1 MNRFLNIIFSMQ
13 TMGFLLLVFAAS
25 IGTATFIENDF
36 GTEAAKA
43 VVYNTT
49 WFNIL
54 MLLLAINLVA
64 NIFIY
69 KLYKPKKFTIFLFHF
84 AFLVILLGSAITR
97 FISYEGMM
105 HIREGSASS
114 SMITDHTYID
124 ISITDGNDTVYDSES
139 TRLTTLTPKAYKS
152 SLSFN
157 EKDFTFKSVKY
168 IPNAQEVITEQTA
181 NGEPY
186 IVVVISFGQGRQTNY
201 FKYNTSGKMGSNV
214 LNFGERFV
222 DDAVNIKIENGAL
235 LMNSADTVFTL
246 SMMGG
251 LNDTL
256 LPGQWH
262 PFEQRNLYEID
273 NTSLV
278 LTNFYKNG
286 GIDYVTYDGN
296 DMNFKD
302 AVVIEAS
309 SDGTTKKLALRGGKG
324 YEGAYQTFDFDGLQ
338 LQMKYGARRIYVP
351 FSLKL
356 LDFQLE
362 RYPGSNSPSSFAS
375 EVMLID
381 KNEGLEMPYRIYM
394 NHVLNY
400 KGYRFFQSSYDRDEL
415 GTILSVN
422 HDYWG
427 TLFTYIGYFLM
438 SLGMFLTLFNK
449 NSRFS
454 KLAQLIK
461 RKNNGMKT
469 GVATLLISLILITP
483 DVFAQHTH
491 APGEVH
497 PVDEAQAEKFGKLLT
512 QTHDGRLKPVTS
524 LASELVRKISRKS
537 KIQGMNPEQVLLG
550 MLSNPVEWQ
559 SVPMIKVKHPDV
571 KKLLGV
577 EDNLAA
583 YIDFINLSQGT
594 YKLNDHVSVAYN
606 KKPAKR
612 DMFDKDIIAVD
623 ERLNICYMLYNGDL
637 INLLPNPTDSH
648 ASWYSAKPDVKN
660 VPSEDSAFLVQI
672 IPSYLEAINTGNNQ
686 LADELVTG
694 IANYQ
699 KKYGAE
705 IMPSETKI
713 NMEIRYNKMSIF
725 QNLSKLYLVL
735 GLILIILS
743 FIEIFRQS
751 KILNIIIKIFIVLI
765 VIGFIYQTAGLI
777 MRWYISGHAPWS
789 DGYESLI
796 YIAWVTLLA
805 GLVFSNK
812 SNMTIAATTFLTSI
826 ILMVAHLSWMD
837 PEITNLVPV
846 LKSYWLTIHVSIITA
861 SYGFLAL
868 SALLGLMNLILMIL
882 KNHKNNTTIDLR
894 ISNLT
899 AINERSLM
907 IGLYMLT
914 IGTFLGGVWAN
925 ESWGRYWGWDPKE
938 TWALVSVL
946 IYAFISHMSSI
957 PGLKDKFSFNFASL
971 IAYGSIL
978 MTYFGVNYYL
988 SGLHSY
994 AAGDPVPVPTFVY
1007 YMVATVFVVSIWAYF
1022 NNKRFTNQNVQ
1033 I

>member
-1 MNRFLNIIFSMQ
+1 MQ

-54 MLLLAINLVA
+54 MLLLGINLVV

-97 FISYEGMM
+97 FVSFEGMM

-114 SMITDHTYID
+114 SMSSDETFID
-124 ISITDGNDTVYDSES
+124 ITINDGNDTMYNSES
-139 TRLTTLTPKAYKS
+139 SRITVLTPKAYS
-152 SLSFN
+152 SSVNF
-157 EKDFTFKSVKY
+157 KDNKYKFKSVKY
-168 IPNAQEVITEQTA
+168 IPNAQEVITEVA
-181 NGEPY
+181 ENGNPY
-186 IVVVISFGQGRQTNY
+186 IVVVTSFGMGRQTNS
-201 FKYNTSGKMGSNV
+201 FKYNSIGNIGTSK
-214 LNFGERFV
+214 LNFGEEFIEG
-222 DDAVNIKIENGAL
+222 ALNIKIEDGVL
-235 LMNSADTVFTL
+235 LMHTSDTIFAM

-251 LNDTL
+251 VNDTL
-256 LPGQWH
+256 YPDNWH
-262 PFEQRNLYEID
+262 PFEQRNLYKV
-273 NTSLV
+273 NNASLV
-278 LTNFYKNG
+278 LTNFYLNG
-286 GIDYVTYDGN
+286 GIDYKTYDGN

-302 AVVIEAS
+302 AVIVEATS
-309 SDGTTKKLALRGGKG
+309 NGETKRIALRGGKG
-324 YEGAYQTFDFDGLQ
+324 YRGDSETFMLNNSEIKMAFGAKSL
-338 LQMKYGARRIYVP
+338 YVP
-351 FSLKL
+351 FEIKL
-356 LDFQLE
+356 VDFQLE
-362 RYPGSNSPSSFAS
+362 RYPGSNSPSSYAS
-375 EVMLID
+375 EVVLVD
-381 KNEGLEMPYRIYM
+381 KSEGLEMPYRIYM

-400 KGYRFFQSSYDRDEL
+400 KGYRFFQSSYDKDEL

-427 TLFTYIGYFLM
+427 TFFTYVGYFLM
-438 SLGMFLTLFNK
+438 TLGMFLTLFNK

-454 KLAQLIK
+454 YLGQLIK
-461 RKNNGMKT
+461 RKSNGIKT
-469 GVATLLISLILITP
+469 GVAALLITLLLISP
-483 DVFAQHTH
+483 DVFAQHNH

-497 PVDEAQAEKFGKLLT
+497 PVDAEQAKKFGMLLT
-512 QTHDGRLKPVTS
+512 QNHDGRLKPVST
-524 LASELVRKISRKS
+524 LASELVRKISRKN
-537 KIQGMNPEQVLLG
+537 KIEGLNPEQVLLG
-550 MLSNPVEWQ
+550 MLSNPFEWQ

-577 EDNLAA
+577 EGNLAA
-583 YIDFINLSQGT
+583 YLDFINMNQGS
-594 YKLNDHVSVAYN
+594 YKLSEYVSAAYN

-612 DMFDKDIIAVD
+612 DMFDKEIIAVD
-623 ERLNICYMLYNGDL
+623 ERLNICYMLYNGEL
-637 INLLPNPTDSH
+637 IRMLPNPADPY
-648 ASWYSAKPDVKN
+648 ASWFDTKPVVRNIK
-660 VPSEDSAFLVQI
+660 PEDSAFLVQI
-672 IPSYLEAINTGNNQ
+672 MPSYFDAINKGDIQ
-686 LADELVTG
+686 LANELVEG
-694 IANYQ
+694 ISNYQ
-699 KKYGAE
+699 ERYGAE
-705 IMPSETKI
+705 IMPAQSKI
-713 NMEIRYNKMSIF
+713 DMELWYNKMNIF
-725 QNLSKLYLVL
+725 QNLSKLYLIL
-735 GLILIILS
+735 GLIMIILS
-743 FIEIFRQS
+743 FIEVFRQS
-751 KILNIIIKIFIVLI
+751 KALKYIIKVFIILTI
-765 VIGFIYQTAGLI
+765 IGFIYQTAGLA

-882 KNHKNNTTIDLR
+882 KNKKNVDIINLR
-894 ISNLT
+894 ITNLT
-899 AINERSLM
+899 AINERSIM

-946 IYAFISHMSSI
+946 IYAFIAHMSSI
-957 PGLKDKFSFNFASL
+957 PGLKDNYSFNFASL
-971 IAYGSIL
+971 ISYGSIL

-994 AAGDPVPVPTFVY
+994 AAGDPVPIPTFVY
-1007 YMVATVFVVSIWAYF
+1007 YMVVIVFVVSLWAYL
-1022 NNKRFTNQNVQ
+1022 NNRRFVKHSA
-1033 I
+1033 

>member
-1 MNRFLNIIFSMQ
+1 MNRFFNIIFSMQ

-97 FISYEGMM
+97 FVSYEGMM
-105 HIREGSASS
+105 HIREGSSS
-114 SMITDHTYID
+114 NRMTSDQTYVD
-124 ISITDGNDTVYDSES
+124 ISITDGNDTVYNSEAA
-139 TRLTTLTPKAYKS
+139 RLTILTPESYSSSVNFKDKKYKFKAV
-152 SLSFN
+152 
-157 EKDFTFKSVKY
+157 EY
-168 IPNAQEVITEQTA
+168 IPNAQEVITEVDG
-181 NGEPY
+181 NGDPY
-186 IVVVISFGQGRQTNY
+186 IVVVVSLGSGRQTNY
-201 FKYNTSGKMGSNV
+201 YRYNTSGNIGLNV
-214 LNFGERFV
+214 LNFGSEFM
-222 DDAVNIKIENGAL
+222 DNALNIKIENGAL
-235 LMNSADTVFTL
+235 LMHSADTVFTM

-251 LNDTL
+251 TNDTL

-262 PFEQRNLYEID
+262 AFEQRNLYEID
-273 NTSLV
+273 NANLV

-286 GIDYVTYDGN
+286 GIDYVSYDGN

-302 AVVIEAS
+302 AIIVEAS
-309 SDGTTKKLALRGGKG
+309 SDDETKRIALRGGKG
-324 YEGAYQTFDFDGLQ
+324 YAGETETAELNGATIQ
-338 LQMKYGARRIYVP
+338 LKYGAKPIYLP

-375 EVMLID
+375 EVVLID
-381 KNEGLEMPYRIYM
+381 KEEGLEMPYRIYM

-415 GTILSVN
+415 GTVLSVN

-427 TLFTYIGYFLM
+427 TFFTYVGYFLM

-454 KLAQLIK
+454 KLAQVIK
-461 RKNNGMKT
+461 RKNNGIKA
-469 GVATLLISLILITP
+469 GVATLLISLLLISP
-483 DVFAQHTH
+483 DVLAQHTH

-497 PVDEAQAEKFGKLLT
+497 PVDEEQAEKFGNLLT
-512 QTHDGRLKPVTS
+512 QTHDGRLKPVTT

-583 YIDFINLSQGT
+583 YIDFINMSQGT
-594 YKLNDHVSVAYN
+594 YKLNDHVSAAYN

-648 ASWYSAKPDVKN
+648 ASWYSANPEVRN
-660 VPSEDSAFLVQI
+660 VPAEDSAFLVQI

-705 IMPSETKI
+705 IMPSQSKI
-713 NMEIRYNKMSIF
+713 NMELRYNKMNIF

-735 GLILIILS
+735 GLIMIILS

-765 VIGFIYQTAGLI
+765 VIGFIYQTAGLA

-868 SALLGLMNLILMIL
+868 SALLGLMNMILMIF
-882 KNHKNNTTIDLR
+882 KNHKNNNLIDLR

-899 AINERSLM
+899 AINERSIM
-907 IGLYMLT
+907 VGLYMLT

-946 IYAFISHMSSI
+946 IYAFIAHMSSI

-994 AAGDPVPVPTFVY
+994 AAGDPVPIPTFVY
-1007 YMVATVFVVSIWAYF
+1007 YMVATVFVVSLWAYF
-1022 NNKRFTNQNVQ
+1022 NNRRFVDQSE
-1033 I
+1033 